1 MAKKKKAK
9 AKKAPAKK
17 KVKVDEPLVLTS
29 RIKKL
34 INANGCK
41 TSSDVPAAVNDVVV
55 AAIAKAIERCRAN
68 KRSTVRPAD
77 L

>member
-9 AKKAPAKK
+9 KPAKKA
-17 KVKVDEPLVLTS
+17 DEPLVLTS

-34 INANGCK
+34 INSLGCK
-41 TSSDVPAAVNDVVV
+41 TSGDVPDAVNQVVV
-55 AAIAKAIERCRAN
+55 DAIKKAVARTKAN
-68 KRSTVRPAD
+68 KRSTVRAAD